1 MLRPKRSWA
10 KCIEL
15 FIKVYL
21 RQIIEKRGMKMNKET
36 ITDYRQ
42 YVLVSGTAKVTKE
55 SIVYTT
61 SEYIGVSF
69 MIDKE
74 SHCVADADFNT
85 LSDMHSMYLRQIV
98 LGFCM
103 DDPIEQL
110 LQEIKQHVYIAIS
123 GSVLQAI
130 RNLAER
136 YKTIEGFA

>member
-1 MLRPKRSWA
+1 
-10 KCIEL
+10 
-15 FIKVYL
+15 
-21 RQIIEKRGMKMNKET
+21 
-36 ITDYRQ
+36 
-42 YVLVSGTAKVTKE
+42 
-55 SIVYTT
+55 
-61 SEYIGVSF
+61 

-85 LSDMHSMYLRQIV
+85 LSDMHNMYLRQIV

-136 YKTIEGFA
+136 YKTIEGFTT